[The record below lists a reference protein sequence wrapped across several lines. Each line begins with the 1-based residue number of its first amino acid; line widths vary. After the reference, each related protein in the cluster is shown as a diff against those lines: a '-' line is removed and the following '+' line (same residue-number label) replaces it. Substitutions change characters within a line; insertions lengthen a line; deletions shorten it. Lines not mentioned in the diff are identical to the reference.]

1 MLPCIMDTKAPEPIP
16 DNLISLAP
24 EFPDF
29 ALSVDGMDVYRVVP
43 AKRGRRAGE
52 QYRLTAHR
60 HPRGLRYYVC
70 MNPTQGKR
78 KRVSFEALQRL
89 VTNRISRP
97 HASKEANKE
106 DSG

>member
-1 MLPCIMDTKAPEPIP
+1 MNTPTQEPIP
-16 DNLISLAP
+16 GNLISLAP

-29 ALSVDGMDVYRVVP
+29 ALSTDGMDVYRVVP

-70 MNPTQGKR
+70 MNPAQGKR

-89 VTNRISRP
+89 VMGRIN
-97 HASKEANKE
+97 HQHGNKE
-106 DSG
+106 ESEEDIG

>member
-1 MLPCIMDTKAPEPIP
+1 MNIKPAETIP

-29 ALSVDGMDVYRVVP
+29 ALSADGMDVYRVVP

-70 MNPTQGKR
+70 MNHAQGKR
-78 KRVSFEALQRL
+78 KRVSFEALQRM

-106 DSG
+106 DNG

>member
-1 MLPCIMDTKAPEPIP
+1 MSDDQLPEGLIP
-16 DNLISLAP
+16 LAP

-29 ALSVDGMDVYRVVP
+29 ALTPDGMDVYRVVP

-52 QYRLTAHR
+52 VYRLTAHK

-70 MNPTQGKR
+70 MNPAKGKR

-89 VTNRISRP
+89 VTNRIKKSD
-97 HASKEANKE
+97 EAVGQTDE
-106 DSG
+106 ET